1 MKRILFFLVLLFSVI
16 NIFSAEKYDTLF
28 YKNGK
33 NVPVYKVVSHKES
46 KVFFYLNEL
55 NNGIISIVDTS
66 EIHGYSTKWNEKT
79 GRLFTKRLSQ
89 EESVLNIQK
98 NLLNYRN
105 ELTTSLFFSG
115 FGVLTSIVSAK
126 IGDSSPVLAYV
137 SLGCFATSGIL
148 YIDSLKWLG
157 RASINAVP
165 SGVSLKVTF

>member
-1 MKRILFFLVLLFSVI
+1 MKRILFSLLLLFTVI
-16 NIFSAEKYDTLF
+16 NIVSAEQYDTLF

-33 NVPVYKVVSHKES
+33 NVPVYKVISHNES
-46 KVFFYLNEL
+46 KVRFYLNEL
-55 NNGIISIVDTS
+55 NDGVISIVDTS
-66 EIHGYSTKWNEKT
+66 EINGYSTKWNEKT
-79 GRLFTKRLSQ
+79 GRLFSKRLSQ

-105 ELTTSLFFSG
+105 ELGTSLIFSG
-115 FGVLTSIVSAK
+115 FGVLTS
-126 IGDSSPVLAYV
+126 LAYV
-137 SLGCFATSGIL
+137 SLGCLATGGVL